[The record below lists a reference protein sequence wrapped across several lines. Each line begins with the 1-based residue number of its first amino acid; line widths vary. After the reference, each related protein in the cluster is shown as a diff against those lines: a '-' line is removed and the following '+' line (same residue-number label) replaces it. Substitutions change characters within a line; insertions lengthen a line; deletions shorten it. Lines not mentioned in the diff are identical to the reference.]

1 MKRVLSVILPPLLV
15 AVVSVAVTGWG
26 ITLGLPSQERLE
38 SVFPD
43 RVELES
49 KAQELAG
56 FIAAG
61 GGERSEFLERDTLE
75 NFGELAGYSPY
86 LDMVRSYNPDEFH
99 TFKVL
104 ARMYRERTLLPGS
117 YAYGN
122 FYFYQM
128 APPLGAGYILGRL
141 KPQPPEYYLL
151 NPDEFA
157 PFYLAGRWW
166 VVLYTAATA
175 LLIYFAAAKLSGR
188 TAGVFA
194 GLFFALTPITV
205 LAGKTVKADMLV
217 TFWSMLAV
225 YLSINMT
232 ERGRQ
237 RDYLLVGVAI
247 GCAAATKY
255 TGVLAAVIPVAW
267 VIIDRFR
274 PWKKLFLAGFA
285 ALATFL
291 ILTPAVFLDSGL
303 WWFDLQGLRSGVGR
317 GDPWY
322 LLLGD
327 AAVQYSFDAVVN
339 SGWILAFF
347 FAVPALIAALWSSLR
362 RSATY
367 PDAVKPLPYFIILL
381 FIVTAQG
388 QPNSESYLLPA
399 LAVWAVIFGIT
410 AIRNKYLTAAGIA
423 VIASLFLWSAAYDQ
437 TAAGKNA
444 RLTAAEWINAN
455 IPAGSS
461 IGMRRY
467 PVSYRSIMLNPEK
480 YDLRNEL
487 ENGRDATLNADYYID
502 CSFEWDQVPLAQRCF
517 AAHRPPPTVN
527 HQLIAEFEAEPELIN
542 LIPLSR
548 PGYRI
553 NYFFEVV
560 RPRFAVYKFKRQN

>member
-1 MKRVLSVILPPLLV
+1 MKGAFRVILPPLLV
-15 AVVSVAVTGWG
+15 AIVSIAVTGWG
-26 ITLGLPSQERLE
+26 ITLGLPSSQRLE
-38 SVFPD
+38 SIFPN
-43 RVELES
+43 RAELEEKS
-49 KAQELAG
+49 QELAG
-56 FIAAG
+56 FIAKG
-61 GGERSEFLERDTLE
+61 GGERSEFLERDTLD
-75 NFGELAGYSPY
+75 NFGELARYSPY

-104 ARMYRERTLLPGS
+104 ARMYRDRTILPGS

-128 APPLGAGYILGRL
+128 APPLGIGYMLGAL
-141 KPQPPEYYLL
+141 NPQQPEYYLL

-175 LLIYFAAAKLSGR
+175 LLVYFAAARLSGR
-188 TAGVFA
+188 TAGIFA
-194 GLFFALTPITV
+194 GLFFALAPITV
-205 LAGKTVKADMLV
+205 LAGKTVKVDMPV
-217 TFWSMLAV
+217 AFWSTLAICF
-225 YLSINMT
+225 SINMI
-232 ERGRQ
+232 ERGKW
-237 RDYLLVGVAI
+237 RDYILTGIAI

-255 TGVLAAVIPVAW
+255 TGVLVAVIPIVW
-267 VIIDRFR
+267 VITDRFR
-274 PWKKLFLAGFA
+274 PWKKLFSAGVA
-285 ALATFL
+285 AIVTFL
-291 ILTPAVFLDSGL
+291 ILTPALFLDFNL
-303 WWFDLQGLRSGVGR
+303 WWFDLQGLRNGVGR
-317 GDPWY
+317 SEPWY

-327 AAVQYSFDAVVN
+327 AVLQYSFDAIVN

-347 FAVPALIAALWSSLR
+347 FAVPALFAVLWSSIR
-362 RSATY
+362 QTQNY
-367 PDAVKPLPYFIILL
+367 PDAVKTLPYFIILL

-399 LAVWAVIFGIT
+399 LAAWGVIFGVT
-410 AIRNKYLTAAGIA
+410 AVRNKYLAAAGIA
-423 VIASLFLWSAAYDQ
+423 VIASLFFWSTAYNQ
-437 TAAGKNA
+437 IAAGTDT
-444 RLTAAEWINAN
+444 RLAAAAWINHN
-455 IPAGSS
+455 IPAGTS

-467 PVSYRSIMLNPEK
+467 PVSYRSVMLNPEK

-487 ENGRDATLNADYYID
+487 ENGRNATLNADYYID
-502 CSFEWDQVPLAQRCF
+502 CSFEWDQVPLAQRYF
-517 AAHRPPPTVN
+517 SAHRPPPTEN

-560 RPRFAVYKFKRQN
+560 RPRFSVYKLNR